1 MEIVGLGFFLEDLTP
16 GRKFRSV
23 SRTITEPDL
32 VNYINATGLLEVLF
46 TNTEFL
52 KSGSAVKG
60 RLVPGMMAYA
70 LIEGILTQSVMQG
83 TGLAFL
89 GMEVKIEN
97 PVFVGDTIHA
107 EVEVLEARPSK
118 SRPGTG
124 IVRTRNQVVK
134 HDGTV
139 ALTYTPVRLVKSRSG
154 IEGSSF

>member
-1 MEIVGLGFFLEDLTP
+1 
-16 GRKFRSV
+16 
-23 SRTITEPDL
+23 
-32 VNYINATGLLEVLF
+32 
-46 TNTEFL
+46 
-52 KSGSAVKG
+52 
-60 RLVPGMMAYA
+60 
-70 LIEGILTQSVMQG
+70 
-83 TGLAFL
+83 
-89 GMEVKIEN
+89 MEVKIEN